1 MQLMQT
7 GSGASGNQNIS
18 LNAIKNCHVGIN
30 AYNTLSKISNN
41 HIHDNEYG
49 IKINN
54 NCNTNLSGNPFAIN
68 WGQTQQVL
76 DNDYYELYF
85 SSGSFPWNFQYNVVV
100 DEDNAGNPTDPM
112 VYYQPP
118 SGGGQILDVRNNCW
132 GNSFNPAAD
141 FYGGVFYY
149 LPIWCPPAVKSVS
162 VNIDSAKA
170 LYMHAKADFDSANYS
185 VAKTSFMQVVNQYSI
200 TKFASAAMKDLFSLE
215 QFENNNYQ
223 WLKNFYKTDSI
234 IQNDT
239 ILEDLSGFLA
249 NKCNVQLQN
258 WQSAIDHY
266 EAIILNPETFE
277 DSVYAVIDLGQL
289 YILMQNS
296 NSREVAQGKILE
308 LIPVSKMGFINN
320 RNYLLSLLPEK
331 KTTNQDLP
339 ENTMLKAGELLQNQ
353 PNPFSGKTTI
363 QYKVRKEGFVKIKVV
378 SQNGSI
384 VKSFE
389 FEKDAGIHSVELNLQ
404 DLSNGIYFYSLEING
419 IRVDTK
425 KMVLVK

>member
-1 MQLMQT
+1 
-7 GSGASGNQNIS
+7 
-18 LNAIKNCHVGIN
+18 
-30 AYNTLSKISNN
+30 
-41 HIHDNEYG
+41 
-49 IKINN
+49 
-54 NCNTNLSGNPFAIN
+54 
-68 WGQTQQVL
+68 
-76 DNDYYELYF
+76 
-85 SSGSFPWNFQYNVVV
+85 
-100 DEDNAGNPTDPM
+100 M

-249 NKCNVQLQN
+249 NKCDVQMQY
-258 WQSAIDHY
+258 WQIAIDHY
-266 EAIILNPETFE
+266 EAIIQNPDTFE
-277 DSVYAVIDLGQL
+277 DSIYAVIDLGQL
-289 YILMQNS
+289 YLLMQNTA
-296 NSREVAQGKILE
+296 SREVVQGTLTE
-308 LIPVSKMGFINN
+308 FIPSSKMGFFDK
-320 RNYLLSLLPEK
+320 RDYLLSLLPK
-331 KTTNQDLP
+331 KEETNTENIENDLD
-339 ENTMLKAGELLQNQ
+339 NLGKLFQNQ

-363 QYKVRKEGFVKIKVV
+363 QYKLLKAGHIKIKVF
-378 SQNGSI
+378 SQSGSI
-384 VKSFE
+384 VKSLE

-419 IRVDTK
+419 VGVDTK